1 MDDNSDISESIFTSP
16 DTSLHGISHLQA
28 SHPATYFLKSCF
40 LFLLVSLL
48 ITGCASVPK
57 DYPRTESTAFPD
69 YLDTS
74 VGQLFEEAAAQHPGE
89 SGFAIIRYGRPAFTS
104 RVALS
109 DLAEKTLDVQYY
121 IWEADATGRLL
132 ADRLIRA
139 ADRGVRV
146 RLLLDDLTTAGRDH
160 LIAAMD
166 AHPNIEIH
174 IFNPFAN
181 REARALDFVL
191 DLHRV
196 NHRMHNKLMV
206 MDNAVAIVG
215 GRNIGN
221 HYFDVATDANF
232 RDLDIAAAGPVVRDI
247 SNVFDHFWNGEWSV
261 PIRALVDRPYTGED
275 LAEVRNLLQERIRQD
290 DYPYPLDQDADA
302 LKAELASIRD
312 SFIWAPGQIVWDDP
326 AAVEEGIQEGDV
338 ITGFRNKLETIQ
350 EELLM
355 EAAYFVVLDRGV
367 ESVRRLSERG
377 VRVRVLTNSLASND
391 VLAAHAGYAENRKAL
406 VENGLEL
413 YEMRPDA
420 GTTKK
425 QLIYGESKA
434 ALHTKAL
441 VFDRE
446 SVFIGSFNL
455 DPRSASINTEAGL
468 YVESPELAR
477 QVIEY
482 MEVGVQPENSYRVLL
497 DEDGDLVWVTADD
510 GMEVRYHEDP
520 GSTFWQRFMSG
531 LIILLP
537 VEHQL

>member
-1 MDDNSDISESIFTSP
+1 MSTYN
-16 DTSLHGISHLQA
+16 A
-28 SHPATYFLKSCF
+28 SQYLRLLSAGLCRDVFPPGAIQSAQ
-40 LFLLVSLL
+40 LFRTGFVILLASLL
-48 ITGCASVPK
+48 FTGCASVPK
-57 DYPRTESTAFPD
+57 DYPRTSTTAFTD

-74 VGQLFEEAAAQHPGE
+74 VGQLFEETAAQHPGE

-104 RVALS
+104 RVALT

-132 ADRLIRA
+132 ADRLLRA

-146 RLLLDDLTTAGRDH
+146 RLLLDDLTTAGRDD

-166 AHPNIEIH
+166 AHPNIEIL

-181 REARALDFVL
+181 REARALDFIV
-191 DLHRV
+191 DLGRV

-232 RDLDIAAAGPVVRDI
+232 RDLDIAAAGPVVREI
-247 SNVFDHFWNGEWSV
+247 SNAFDHFWNGEWSV
-261 PIRALVDRPYTGED
+261 PIRALVDRPYTEED
-275 LAEVRNLLQERIRQD
+275 LAEVRNLLQERIARD

-302 LKAELASIRD
+302 LKAELVSIRD

-326 AAVEEGIQEGDV
+326 AAVKEGIQEGKLV
-338 ITGFRNKLETIQ
+338 TAFRNKLDTLQ

-367 ESVRRLSERG
+367 ESVKRLTERG
-377 VRVRVLTNSLASND
+377 VRVRALTNSLASND
-391 VLAAHAGYAENRKAL
+391 VLAAHAGYAENRKKL
-406 VENGLEL
+406 LESGLEL
-413 YEMRPDA
+413 YEIRPDA
-420 GTTKK
+420 GTAK
-425 QLIYGESKA
+425 QKLVHGESKA

-482 MEVGVQPENSYRVLL
+482 MEAGVQPENSYRVML
-497 DEDGDLVWVTADD
+497 DEDGDLVWVTEDD

-531 LIILLP
+531 FIILLP

>member
-1 MDDNSDISESIFTSP
+1 MSTNSTTLGMAALPVCICRGIFPP
-16 DTSLHGISHLQA
+16 DAIRYVQ
-28 SHPATYFLKSCF
+28 YFRAAF
-40 LFLLVSLL
+40 VILLASLL
-48 ITGCASVPK
+48 FTGCASVPK
-57 DYPRTESTAFPD
+57 DYPKSPSTAFTD

-166 AHPNIEIH
+166 VHPNIEIH

-181 REARALDFVL
+181 RETRALDFIVDL
-191 DLHRV
+191 DRV

-232 RDLDIAAAGPVVRDI
+232 RDLDIAAAGPVVREI

-261 PIRALVDRPYTGED
+261 PIRALVDRTYTQED
-275 LAEVRNLLQERIRQD
+275 LAEVRNLLQERISRD

-302 LKAELASIRD
+302 LKAELISIRD

-326 AAVEEGIQEGDV
+326 AEVKEGIKEGNLV
-338 ITGFRNKLETIQ
+338 TAFRKKLETIQ
-350 EELLM
+350 DELLM

-367 ESVRRLSERG
+367 ESVRRLTERG
-377 VRVRVLTNSLASND
+377 VRVRALTNSLASND
-391 VLAAHAGYAENRKAL
+391 VLAAHAGYAENREAL
-406 VENGLEL
+406 VASGLEL

-420 GTTKK
+420 GMARKK
-425 QLIYGESKA
+425 LIYGESKA

-497 DEDGDLVWVTADD
+497 DEEGDLVWLTEDD
-510 GMEVRYHEDP
+510 GMEVHYHEDP

-531 LIILLP
+531 FIILLP